1 MQDFLG
7 LPDPYEAAARWRPLF
22 TLVTDRRTEPIGAI
36 MRDSAR
42 SS

>member
-1 MQDFLG
+1 M
-7 LPDPYEAAARWRPLF
+7 RPLLVGGLF
-22 TLVTDRRTEPIGAI
+22 ITLVTDRRTEPIGAI